1 VVWGHL
7 ICTGRKEVEPDRQ
20 IDLCHVEVLIGRK
33 DSCQVVYSTD
43 NTISSVHCTISLSR
57 SEGQPEGEEDDE
69 YEPAGNQP
77 MLTVWIQDCSAN
89 GTYLNSDRLEKGQ
102 KTQLRQNDEIGLLK
116 QCGGPTPPPYGFVF
130 QDCTATLS
138 RAEIAAL
145 FGYEIQ
151 LTPKAPVAALQL
163 PSETMLSSADTL
175 HRSMQVLAAP
185 NPKGMRTLKGELKR
199 GQVTISDFV
208 AADGPAAL
216 IDVVHEVSAKQK
228 FSWLDM
234 EVLDGAL
241 GALKE
246 LINSADGARSL
257 LDTPR
262 AVDCMVSLLGVHEV
276 RVRTQALQLLAC
288 MVVYTDKPLVES
300 ALRRAARYGGAS
312 TTSLLLKLLNE
323 DPEAQTCVE
332 VMVLLNALIACS
344 SNRERIV
351 EEMVNQG
358 LDETL
363 QTIEPLISSNDELK
377 KLVEVYFATRHGI
390 DKPEDSAEA
399 DAPSAETPPS
409 ASRSGTVEQAE
420 EDAPGPPP
428 KLSPY
433 NRRDTVPLDIHL
445 IHAAADPPTS
455 APPVLFPTPP
465 PPPPPPPPP
474 QMILPPPPPP
484 TSSAPPPP
492 PIGSAVPPPPAPL
505 GSAPPPPPPI
515 GSAAP
520 PPPIGSAAPPPPP
533 PPPGPTPPS
542 LAPRASRASTGPQL
556 RMLHWSKVPPAEIN
570 GSLWEELPTV
580 EIPISPDDLR
590 KMFTVQP
597 LKSGNSGKSSGAETE
612 RRPAKTQLLPL
623 KRSNQV
629 NIALVKFKCSHER
642 LRDAIL
648 KLDESVIKPE
658 DVGRLRSIMPTADEM
673 ELLRSAEGVSLGEA
687 EKFLLLMSGIPR
699 LSQRLECFHAKTSLD
714 SRVMDVE
721 AQVNVVI
728 WATDCVRKSKSL
740 PFLFAL
746 ILQIGNFLN
755 QGSMK
760 GAAKGFRFD
769 VLQKLS
775 DTKSSSS
782 ETSIQTSLLH
792 YVAKTAVKHK
802 PELQDELRTELRSL
816 EEAHQ
821 PPLTTANIEAE
832 ILALAKEIDMMKAEL
847 SHHVSPV
854 SPADEFRKVI
864 SEFVTKASAKV
875 ARVQC
880 KRDDMY
886 AGLRALH
893 AYLGQIQS
901 DSEPEQLLSRIHAFY
916 VSFGKACRD
925 NEREELL
932 LRKQAEAKAK
942 AEREGKHSLPP
953 TNRGGVRAGIRKVL
967 AVPSDV
973 MNSIQ
978 MSFRRGEFEKLKAL
992 QAQMTNEFAQRM
1004 AERREQLTGSE
1015 D

>member
-1 VVWGHL
+1 
-7 ICTGRKEVEPDRQ
+7 
-20 IDLCHVEVLIGRK
+20 
-33 DSCQVVYSTD
+33 
-43 NTISSVHCTISLSR
+43 
-57 SEGQPEGEEDDE
+57 
-69 YEPAGNQP
+69 
-77 MLTVWIQDCSAN
+77 
-89 GTYLNSDRLEKGQ
+89 
-102 KTQLRQNDEIGLLK
+102 
-116 QCGGPTPPPYGFVF
+116 
-130 QDCTATLS
+130 
-138 RAEIAAL
+138 
-145 FGYEIQ
+145 
-151 LTPKAPVAALQL
+151 
-163 PSETMLSSADTL
+163 
-175 HRSMQVLAAP
+175 
-185 NPKGMRTLKGELKR
+185 
-199 GQVTISDFV
+199 
-208 AADGPAAL
+208 
-216 IDVVHEVSAKQK
+216 
-228 FSWLDM
+228 
-234 EVLDGAL
+234 
-241 GALKE
+241 
-246 LINSADGARSL
+246 
-257 LDTPR
+257 
-262 AVDCMVSLLGVHEV
+262 
-276 RVRTQALQLLAC
+276 
-288 MVVYTDKPLVES
+288 
-300 ALRRAARYGGAS
+300 
-312 TTSLLLKLLNE
+312 
-323 DPEAQTCVE
+323 
-332 VMVLLNALIACS
+332 
-344 SNRERIV
+344 
-351 EEMVNQG
+351 
-358 LDETL
+358 
-363 QTIEPLISSNDELK
+363 
-377 KLVEVYFATRHGI
+377 
-390 DKPEDSAEA
+390 
-399 DAPSAETPPS
+399 
-409 ASRSGTVEQAE
+409 
-420 EDAPGPPP
+420 
-428 KLSPY
+428 
-433 NRRDTVPLDIHL
+433 
-445 IHAAADPPTS
+445 
-455 APPVLFPTPP
+455 
-465 PPPPPPPPP
+465 
-474 QMILPPPPPP
+474 
-484 TSSAPPPP
+484 
-492 PIGSAVPPPPAPL
+492 
-505 GSAPPPPPPI
+505 
-515 GSAAP
+515 
-520 PPPIGSAAPPPPP
+520 
-533 PPPGPTPPS
+533 
-542 LAPRASRASTGPQL
+542 
-556 RMLHWSKVPPAEIN
+556 MLHWSKVPPAEIN